1 MTLLEFGDDLR
12 LAERYEKF
20 EGDSGGAVPPRN
32 DVVLPRLDPTDR
44 RLLTRGIRK
53 RRGTPIMGYNGL
65 NGDGKTFCMVRDTL
79 IDLALGR
86 RVLSTVGLLDP
97 HTGNPH
103 PLYVPFRHWSQLDDW
118 RDGPVLLDEVTG
130 VMDARDSGMPKKV
143 RKKIPQMRRANS
155 PIRWTGIDWDNS
167 DRRLRQ
173 ITKAVTMCKGY
184 LPNGGATRADGTKDA
199 VEMWLPNRLF
209 MFTTYDTSTMNQ
221 SEDGGQLTQD
231 DAKKRK
237 AKVKKRE
244 IVWGPGSLAFE
255 CYNTLDS
262 VDSIDNSCAH
272 VDPETGHVCG
282 GRVPEKT
289 CKGH

>member
-1 MTLLEFGDDLR
+1 MTLIDLSSGLELGEEEPEW
-12 LAERYEKF
+12 AGE
-20 EGDSGGAVPPRN
+20 SGAAALSPDRVILPGLSGNPRQY
-32 DVVLPRLDPTDR
+32 
-44 RLLTRGIRK
+44 LTAGIRK

-79 IDLALGR
+79 PDLAAGR
-86 RVLSTVGLLDP
+86 RVLSTVALLDP
-97 HTGNPH
+97 HTGNAH

-155 PIRWTGIDWDNS
+155 PIRWTGINWDNS

-173 ITKAVTMCKGY
+173 ITKAVTMCRGF
-184 LPNGGATRADGTKDA
+184 LPRGGPSAFNGSADS

-209 MFTTYDTSTMNQ
+209 MFTTYDTSTLNQ
-221 SEDGGQLTQD
+221 SDDGQQLTQAD
-231 DAKKRK
+231 QKKNK

-244 IVWGPGSLAFE
+244 VVWGPKSIAFA
-255 CYNTLDS
+255 CYNTLDA
-262 VDSIDNSCAH
+262 VDSIDNSC
-272 VDPETGHVCG
+272 EVCQ

-289 CKGH
+289 CKGHV